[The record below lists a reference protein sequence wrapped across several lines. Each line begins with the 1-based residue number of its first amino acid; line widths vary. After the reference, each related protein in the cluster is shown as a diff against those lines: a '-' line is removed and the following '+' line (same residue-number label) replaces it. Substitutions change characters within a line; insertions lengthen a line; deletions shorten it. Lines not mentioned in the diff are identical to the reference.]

1 MAKIWI
7 QLTHIGGCSSIH
19 RDWYTHQIR
28 SFHIKPM
35 AMGWFPKL
43 AVSGCFSAVS
53 LDLGPPLTTGFL
65 PNMSVSFCFGV
76 GGPNPKKPSLTHWM
90 WLQSFFFAQPG
101 FPPLAMSQ
109 WSVASA
115 RCGPSNTVETSRA
128 VSVLRSPTT
137 MIITKSWEGDTW
149 KNAGLQVKV

>member
-90 WLQSFFFAQPG
+90 WLQSFFRPARIPSSCYV
-101 FPPLAMSQ
+101 AMVGGKCEVWPIKHRGNFQGCFCSKI
-109 WSVASA
+109 
-115 RCGPSNTVETSRA
+115 SNNDDNHQ
-128 VSVLRSPTT
+128 VLRRGYAKECGSP
-137 MIITKSWEGDTW
+137 G
-149 KNAGLQVKV
+149 